1 VCSGEKKG
9 LKRKK
14 EINTNSSESVIVDF
28 RYGISR
34 IAVDSAQL
42 ANLCVLVPAR
52 ATASGAGF

>member
-1 VCSGEKKG
+1 M
-9 LKRKK
+9 
-14 EINTNSSESVIVDF
+14 
-28 RYGISR
+28 SR